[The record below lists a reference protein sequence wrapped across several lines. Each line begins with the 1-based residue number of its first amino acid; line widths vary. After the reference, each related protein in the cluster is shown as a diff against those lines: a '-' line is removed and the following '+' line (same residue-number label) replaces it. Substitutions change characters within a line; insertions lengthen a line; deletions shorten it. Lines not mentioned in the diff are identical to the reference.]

1 LLYLCPV
8 KKIEKMSAHQNPT
21 DTFVNEMNTWHGQ
34 TLGNKTVEALKRN
47 RFDASFFETREETAN
62 AVLEM
67 ISPGMEV
74 AFGGSQTAK
83 QLNLQ
88 QMVIEKGATILD
100 HNAPGL
106 SDEQKMEVMRRQQIC
121 DVFICSSNAISL
133 QGELFNI
140 DGNGNRVAAMAFGP
154 RRVIVIAGVN
164 KLVADEEAAWQRI
177 RTIAAPIN
185 FKRLNRPNP
194 CTKQGV
200 CMNCNLPTRGCNI
213 YVATRRKPPMM
224 DFSVF
229 IINDSMGF

>member
-1 LLYLCPV
+1 MYPP
-8 KKIEKMSAHQNPT
+8 INPT
-21 DTFVNEMNTWHGQ
+21 DTFVTEMNAWHGR
-34 TLGNKTVEALKRN
+34 TLGLKTVEALHKN
-47 RFDASFFETREETAN
+47 RFEADFFETREEAAK

-67 ISPGMEV
+67 ISAGMQV

-88 QMVIEKGATILD
+88 KLVTDCGATILD
-100 HNAPGL
+100 HNATGL
-106 SDEQKMEVMRRQQIC
+106 SDREKIEVMRRQQVC

-140 DGNGNRVAAMAFGP
+140 DGHGNRVAAMSFGP
-154 RRVIVIAGVN
+154 RRVIVVAGVN
-164 KLVADEEAAWQRI
+164 KLVADEEAAWERI

-194 CTKQGV
+194 CAKHGV

-213 YVATRRKPPMM
+213 YVATRRRPSLN

-229 IINDSMGF
+229 IVNDSLGF

>member
-1 LLYLCPV
+1 MNAL
-8 KKIEKMSAHQNPT
+8 HNPT

-34 TLGNKTVEALKRN
+34 TFGMKTVEALRKN
-47 RFDASFFETREETAN
+47 RFDASYFETRNEAAN
-62 AVLEM
+62 AVLQM
-67 ISPGMEV
+67 ISPGMKV

-88 QMVIEKGATILD
+88 QLVIAKGATILD
-100 HNAPGL
+100 HNAAGL
-106 SDEQKMEVMRRQQIC
+106 SDEQKLEVMRRQQIC
-121 DVFICSSNAISL
+121 DVFICSSNAISI

-140 DGNGNRVAAMAFGP
+140 DGHGNRVAAMAFGP

-200 CMNCNLPTRGCNI
+200 CMNCNLSSRGCNI

-229 IINDSMGF
+229 IVNDSLGF

>member
-1 LLYLCPV
+1 
-8 KKIEKMSAHQNPT
+8 
-21 DTFVNEMNTWHGQ
+21 MNTWHGQ
-34 TLGNKTVEALKRN
+34 TLGNKTVEALRKN
-47 RFDASFFETREETAN
+47 RFEAAFFEARDKTAD

-67 ISPGMEV
+67 ILPGMEV

-88 QMVIEKGATILD
+88 QLISDKGATILD
-100 HNAPGL
+100 HNASGL
-106 SDEQKMEVMRRQQIC
+106 SDEQKLEVMRKQQIC

-140 DGNGNRVAAMAFGP
+140 DGHGNRVAAMAFGP

-177 RTIAAPIN
+177 STVAAPIN

-194 CTKQGV
+194 CTKQGI
-200 CMNCNLPTRGCNI
+200 CMDCNLPTRGCNI
-213 YVATRRKPPMM
+213 FVATRRKPPMM
-224 DFSVF
+224 EFSVF
-229 IINDSMGF
+229 IVNESLGF

>member
-1 LLYLCPV
+1 
-8 KKIEKMSAHQNPT
+8 MSTPINPT
-21 DTFVNEMNTWHGQ
+21 DTFVTDMIAWHGN
-34 TLGNKTVEALKRN
+34 TLGLKTVESLRRN
-47 RFDASFFETREETAN
+47 RFDADFFETRVDAAK
-62 AVLEM
+62 AVSRF
-67 ISPGMEV
+67 IKPGMQV

-88 QMVIEKGATILD
+88 KLVADIGAIILD

-106 SDEQKMEVMRRQQIC
+106 SEEEKLEVMRSQQIC
-121 DVFICSSNAISL
+121 DLFICSSNAISL

-140 DGNGNRVAAMAFGP
+140 DGHGNRVAAMAFGP
-154 RRVIVIAGVN
+154 RRVIVVAGVN

-177 RTIAAPIN
+177 RTNAAPIN

-194 CTKQGV
+194 CAKHGI

-229 IINDSMGF
+229 IVNEPLGF

>member
-1 LLYLCPV
+1 MNST
-8 KKIEKMSAHQNPT
+8 INPT

-34 TLGNKTVEALKRN
+34 TLGHKTVDALRKN
-47 RFDASFFETREETAN
+47 RFEAEFFENRNEAAN
-62 AVLEM
+62 AVMQM

-88 QMVIEKGATILD
+88 QRVLDIGATILD
-100 HNAPGL
+100 HNAAGL
-106 SDEQKMEVMRRQQIC
+106 TDDQKMEVMRRQQIC
-121 DVFICSSNAISL
+121 DVFICSSNAISI

-140 DGNGNRVAAMAFGP
+140 DGHGNRVAAMAFGP
-154 RRVIVIAGVN
+154 RRVIVIAGIN
-164 KLVADEEAAWQRI
+164 KLVADEDAAWQRI

-194 CTKQGV
+194 CTKQGI

-224 DFSVF
+224 YFSVF
-229 IINDSMGF
+229 IVNDSLGF

>member
-1 LLYLCPV
+1 
-8 KKIEKMSAHQNPT
+8 MSLHINPT

-34 TLGNKTVEALKRN
+34 TLGMKAVEALRKN
-47 RFDASFFETREETAN
+47 RFDADFFETREEAAN
-62 AVLEM
+62 AVIKL
-67 ISPGMEV
+67 ISSGMEV

-83 QLNLQ
+83 QLYLQ
-88 QMVIEKGATILD
+88 QKVSELGSTILD
-100 HNAPGL
+100 HNASGL
-106 SDEQKMEVMRRQQIC
+106 TDEQKMDVMRRQQIC
-121 DVFICSSNAISL
+121 DVFICSSNAVSL
-133 QGELFNI
+133 HGELFNI
-140 DGNGNRVAAMAFGP
+140 DGHGNRVAAMSFGP

-194 CTKQGV
+194 CAKYGV

-229 IINDSMGF
+229 IVNESLGF

>member
-1 LLYLCPV
+1 
-8 KKIEKMSAHQNPT
+8 MSLPT
-21 DTFVNEMNTWHGQ
+21 NHTETFVSEMNSWHGR
-34 TLGNKTVEALKRN
+34 TLGLRTVEALRKN
-47 RFDASFFETREETAN
+47 RFDAGFFETRQETAK
-62 AVLEM
+62 AVLDM

-88 QMVIEKGATILD
+88 KLVADKGGIILD
-100 HNAPGL
+100 HNAAGL
-106 SDEQKMEVMRRQQIC
+106 TDEQKIEVMRRQLVC

-140 DGNGNRVAAMAFGP
+140 DGHGNRIAAMAFGP
-154 RRVIVIAGVN
+154 RKVIVIAGVN
-164 KLVADEEAAWQRI
+164 KLCADEEAAWQRI

-194 CTKQGV
+194 CAKYGV

-213 YVATRRKPPMM
+213 YVVTRRRPSLT
-224 DFSVF
+224 DFTVF
-229 IINDSMGF
+229 IVNESLGF

>member
-1 LLYLCPV
+1 MDS
-8 KKIEKMSAHQNPT
+8 KINPT
-21 DTFVNEMNTWHGQ
+21 NTFVNEMNSWHGQ
-34 TLGNKTVEALKRN
+34 TLGLKTIEALRRN
-47 RFDASFFETREETAN
+47 RFDASFFETRDETALV
-62 AVLEM
+62 VLEM
-67 ISPGMEV
+67 ISAGMEV

-88 QMVIEKGATILD
+88 QRVIDKGATILD
-100 HNAPGL
+100 HNAAGL
-106 SDEQKMEVMRRQQIC
+106 TEDQKLEVMRRQQIC
-121 DVFICSSNAISL
+121 DVFICSSNAISI

-177 RTIAAPIN
+177 RTVAAPIN

-194 CTKQGV
+194 CTKQGI

-229 IINDSMGF
+229 IVNDSLGF

>member
-1 LLYLCPV
+1 
-8 KKIEKMSAHQNPT
+8 MSTTLNPT
-21 DTFVNEMNTWHGQ
+21 NTFVTEMNSWHGQ
-34 TLGNKTVEALKRN
+34 TIGLKTVEALRRN
-47 RFDASFFETREETAN
+47 RFEAAFFETRDETTN
-62 AVLEM
+62 AVLDL
-67 ISPGMEV
+67 ISAGMEV

-88 QMVIEKGATILD
+88 QLVLDKGAKILD
-100 HNAPGL
+100 HNAAGL
-106 SDEQKMEVMRRQQIC
+106 TQEQKLDVMRRQQIC
-121 DVFICSSNAISL
+121 DVFICSSNAVSL

-154 RRVIVIAGVN
+154 KKVIVIAGVN

-194 CTKQGV
+194 CTKQGI

-213 YVATRRKPPMM
+213 YVATRRKPPLI

-229 IINDSMGF
+229 IVNDSLGF

>member
-1 LLYLCPV
+1 
-8 KKIEKMSAHQNPT
+8 MSTPINPT
-21 DTFVNEMNTWHGQ
+21 DTFVNEMNTWHGH
-34 TLGNKTVEALKRN
+34 TLGNKTVEALRKN
-47 RFDASFFETREETAN
+47 RFEASFFETREETSK
-62 AVLEM
+62 AVMQL
-67 ISPGMEV
+67 IKPGMEV

-88 QMVIEKGATILD
+88 KMVADAGATILD
-100 HNAPGL
+100 HNAAGL
-106 SDEQKMEVMRRQQIC
+106 SDEQKLEVMRRQQIC

-140 DGNGNRVAAMAFGP
+140 DGHGNRVAAMAFGP
-154 RRVIVIAGVN
+154 RMVIVIAGVN
-164 KLVADEEAAWQRI
+164 KIVADEEAAWLRI

-194 CTKQGV
+194 CTKQGI
-200 CMNCNLPTRGCNI
+200 CMDCNLPTRGCNI

-229 IINDSMGF
+229 IVNDSLGF

>member
-1 LLYLCPV
+1 
-8 KKIEKMSAHQNPT
+8 MSSSINPT
-21 DTFVNEMNTWHGQ
+21 DTFVTEMNTWHCH
-34 TLGNKTVEALKRN
+34 TLGHKTVEALRKN
-47 RFDASFFETREETAN
+47 RFEASFFETREEAAL
-62 AVLEM
+62 AVAEF
-67 ISPGMEV
+67 IKPGMQV

-88 QMVIEKGATILD
+88 QIVTDLGATILD
-100 HNAPGL
+100 HNAAGL
-106 SDEQKMEVMRRQQIC
+106 TEEQKLEVMRLQQIC

-154 RRVIVIAGVN
+154 RRIIVIAGVN

-177 RTIAAPIN
+177 QTIAAPIN

-213 YVATRRKPPMM
+213 YVATRRKPPMTE
-224 DFSVF
+224 FSVF
-229 IINDSMGF
+229 IVNDSLGF

>member
-1 LLYLCPV
+1 MNEQP
-8 KKIEKMSAHQNPT
+8 NPT
-21 DTFVNEMNTWHGQ
+21 DTFVTEMNTWHGQ
-34 TLGNKTVEALKRN
+34 TLGNKTIEALRKN
-47 RFDASFFETREETAN
+47 RFEASFFETRGETAN
-62 AVLEM
+62 AVIEM

-88 QMVIEKGATILD
+88 QQVLDKGATILD
-100 HNAPGL
+100 HNAAGL
-106 SDEQKMEVMRRQQIC
+106 SEEDKIEIMRRQQIC

-164 KLVADEEAAWQRI
+164 KLVADEESAWQRI

-194 CTKQGV
+194 CTKQGI

-224 DFSVF
+224 EFSVF
-229 IINDSMGF
+229 IVNESLGF

>member
-1 LLYLCPV
+1 MATT
-8 KKIEKMSAHQNPT
+8 INPT
-21 DTFVNEMNTWHGQ
+21 DTFVSEMNTWHGR
-34 TLGNKTVEALKRN
+34 TLGLKTVEALRKN
-47 RFDASFFETREETAN
+47 RFEADFFETREETAK
-62 AVLEM
+62 AVIKL
-67 ISPGMEV
+67 ISPGMQV

-88 QMVIEKGATILD
+88 KLVAAKGATILD
-100 HNAPGL
+100 HNAAGL
-106 SDEQKMEVMRRQQIC
+106 TDQEKMEVMRQQQIC

-140 DGNGNRVAAMAFGP
+140 DGHGNRVAAMSFGP

-164 KLVADEEAAWQRI
+164 KLVPDEEAAWQRI

-185 FKRLNRPNP
+185 FQRLNRPNP
-194 CTKQGV
+194 CVKSGI

-213 YVATRRKPPMM
+213 YVATRRRPSLT

-229 IINDSMGF
+229 IVNETLGF

>member
-1 LLYLCPV
+1 
-8 KKIEKMSAHQNPT
+8 MSSHNNTT
-21 DTFVNEMNTWHGQ
+21 DIFVNELNTWHGN
-34 TLGNKTVEALKRN
+34 TLGSKTVEALRRN
-47 RFDASFFETREETAN
+47 RFDADFFETRENAAN
-62 AVLEM
+62 AVLQF
-67 ISPGMEV
+67 IKPGMQV

-88 QMVIEKGATILD
+88 QLVTQAGAEILD

-106 SDEQKMEVMRRQQIC
+106 SDEEKLEIMRRQQIC

-133 QGELFNI
+133 QGELYNL
-140 DGNGNRVAAMAFGP
+140 DGHGNRVAAMAFGP
-154 RRVIVIAGVN
+154 RRVIVIAGGN
-164 KLVADEEAAWQRI
+164 KLVANEEAAWERI

-194 CTKQGV
+194 CTKTGI

-229 IINDSMGF
+229 IVNETLGF

>member
-1 LLYLCPV
+1 
-8 KKIEKMSAHQNPT
+8 MSAQQNPT
-21 DTFVNEMNTWHGQ
+21 DTFVNEMNNWHGQ
-34 TLGNKTVEALKRN
+34 TLGYKTVEALRKN
-47 RFDASFFETREETAN
+47 RFEATFLETRDETAN
-62 AVLEM
+62 AVIEM

-88 QMVIEKGATILD
+88 QMVIDKGATILD
-100 HNAPGL
+100 HNATGL
-106 SDEQKMEVMRRQQIC
+106 SDELKMEVMRRQQIC

-213 YVATRRKPPMM
+213 YVVTRRKPPMM

-229 IINDSMGF
+229 IVNDSMGF

>member
-1 LLYLCPV
+1 MNSP
-8 KKIEKMSAHQNPT
+8 INPT
-21 DTFVNEMNTWHGQ
+21 DTFVTQMNTWHGQ
-34 TLGNKTVEALKRN
+34 TLGNKTVEALHKN
-47 RFDASFFETREETAN
+47 RFDATYFETREEAAN
-62 AVLEM
+62 AVIQL
-67 ISPGMEV
+67 IKPGMEV

-88 QMVIEKGATILD
+88 QLVMNAGATILD
-100 HNAPGL
+100 HNAASL
-106 SDEQKMEVMRRQQIC
+106 SDEQKLEVMRRQQIC
-121 DVFICSSNAISL
+121 DVFICSSNAITL

-154 RRVIVIAGVN
+154 RMVIVIAGVN
-164 KLVADEEAAWQRI
+164 KIVADEEAAWQRI
-177 RTIAAPIN
+177 RTVAAPIN

-200 CMNCNLPTRGCNI
+200 CMNCNNPTRGCNI

-229 IINDSMGF
+229 IVNDSLGF

>member
-1 LLYLCPV
+1 
-8 KKIEKMSAHQNPT
+8 MSAQQNPT

-34 TLGNKTVEALKRN
+34 TLGIKTVEALRKN
-47 RFDASFFETREETAN
+47 RFEASFFETRLETAN
-62 AVLEM
+62 AVIEM

-74 AFGGSQTAK
+74 AFGGSQTAR

-88 QMVIEKGATILD
+88 QLVLDKGATILD
-100 HNAPGL
+100 HNAAGL
-106 SDEQKMEVMRRQQIC
+106 SDDQKMEVMRRQQIC
-121 DVFICSSNAISL
+121 DVFICSSNAISI

-140 DGNGNRVAAMAFGP
+140 DGHGNRVAAMAFGP

-164 KLVADEEAAWQRI
+164 KLVADEDAAWQRI
-177 RTIAAPIN
+177 RTVAAPIN

-194 CTKQGV
+194 CTKQGI

-229 IINDSMGF
+229 IVNDSLGF

>member
-1 LLYLCPV
+1 
-8 KKIEKMSAHQNPT
+8 MSTSINPT

-34 TLGNKTVEALKRN
+34 TLGLKTVEALRRN
-47 RFDASFFETREETAN
+47 RFEAAFFETRKETTTTI
-62 AVLEM
+62 LQM
-67 ISPGMEV
+67 IKPGMEV

-88 QMVIEKGATILD
+88 ELVKEAGATILD
-100 HNAPGL
+100 HNAVGL
-106 SDEQKMEVMRRQQIC
+106 SEDQKLEVMRRQQIC
-121 DVFICSSNAISL
+121 DVFICSSNAISM

-194 CTKQGV
+194 CTKQGI

-224 DFSVF
+224 EFSVF
-229 IINDSMGF
+229 IVNDSLGF

>member
-1 LLYLCPV
+1 
-8 KKIEKMSAHQNPT
+8 MSTQPNPT

-34 TLGNKTVEALKRN
+34 TLGHKTVEALRRN
-47 RFDASFFETREETAN
+47 RFDASFFESRSETAM
-62 AVLEM
+62 AVLEL

-88 QMVIEKGATILD
+88 QLVLAKGATILD
-100 HNAPGL
+100 HNAAGL
-106 SDEQKMEVMRRQQIC
+106 TDEQKMDVMRRQQIC

-140 DGNGNRVAAMAFGP
+140 DGHGNRVAAMAFGP
-154 RRVIVIAGVN
+154 RQVIVIAGVN

-177 RTIAAPIN
+177 KTIAAPIN

-224 DFSVF
+224 EFSVF
-229 IINDSMGF
+229 IVNDSLGF

>member
-1 LLYLCPV
+1 MNVQP
-8 KKIEKMSAHQNPT
+8 NPT

-34 TLGNKTVEALKRN
+34 TLGNKTVEALRKN
-47 RFDASFFETREETAN
+47 RFEASFFETREETSK
-62 AVLEM
+62 AVMQM
-67 ISPGMEV
+67 IKPGMKV

-88 QMVIEKGATILD
+88 QLVIEKGATILD
-100 HNAPGL
+100 HNAVGL
-106 SDEQKMEVMRRQQIC
+106 SEEQKLEVMRRQQIC
-121 DVFICSSNAISL
+121 DVFICSSNAVSL

-154 RRVIVIAGVN
+154 SMVIVVVGVN
-164 KLVADEEAAWQRI
+164 KIVADEEAAWLRI
-177 RTIAAPIN
+177 RTVAAPIN

-200 CMNCNLPTRGCNI
+200 CMDCNLTTRGCNI
-213 YVATRRKPPMM
+213 YVVTRRKPPMM

-229 IINDSMGF
+229 IVNDSLGF

>member
-1 LLYLCPV
+1 
-8 KKIEKMSAHQNPT
+8 MSSKTNPT
-21 DTFVNEMNTWHGQ
+21 DTFVNEMNTWHG
-34 TLGNKTVEALKRN
+34 KTIGLKTIEALHKN
-47 RFDASFFETREETAN
+47 RFDATFFETREDAAH
-62 AVLEM
+62 AVIEF
-67 ISPGMEV
+67 IKPGMQV

-88 QMVIEKGATILD
+88 QMVLDLGATILD
-100 HNAPGL
+100 HNATGL
-106 SDEQKMEVMRRQQIC
+106 SDEEKLEVMRSQQTC

-140 DGNGNRVAAMAFGP
+140 DGHGNRVAAMAFGP

-194 CTKQGV
+194 CAKHGV

-213 YVATRRKPPMM
+213 YVATRRKPPLME
-224 DFSVF
+224 FSVI
-229 IINDSMGF
+229 IINESLGF

>member
-1 LLYLCPV
+1 MDSL
-8 KKIEKMSAHQNPT
+8 INPT
-21 DTFVNEMNTWHGQ
+21 NAFVNEMNTWHGQ
-34 TLGNKTVEALKRN
+34 TLGNKTVEALRRN
-47 RFDASFFETREETAN
+47 RFDASFFETRDETAF

-88 QMVIEKGATILD
+88 QLVTEKGATILD

-106 SDEQKMEVMRRQQIC
+106 SEAEKLEVMRRQQIC

-140 DGNGNRVAAMAFGP
+140 DGHGNRVAAMSFGP

-194 CTKQGV
+194 CAKHGV

-213 YVATRRKPPMM
+213 YVATRRKPAMM
-224 DFSVF
+224 EFAVF
-229 IINDSMGF
+229 IINESLGF

>member
-1 LLYLCPV
+1 MNRP
-8 KKIEKMSAHQNPT
+8 INPT
-21 DTFVNEMNTWHGQ
+21 DTFVDEMSIWHGR
-34 TLGNKTVEALKRN
+34 TLGNKTVEALHKN
-47 RFDASFFETREETAN
+47 RFDATFFQTREEAAD
-62 AVLEM
+62 AVMQL
-67 ISPGMEV
+67 IKPGMEV

-88 QMVIEKGATILD
+88 QLVTDTGATILD
-100 HNAPGL
+100 HNDANL
-106 SDEQKMEVMRRQQIC
+106 SEEQKLEVMRKQQIC

-154 RRVIVIAGVN
+154 RQVIVIAGVN

-194 CTKQGV
+194 CTKQGI
-200 CMNCNLPTRGCNI
+200 CMDCNLPTRGCNI
-213 YVATRRKPPMM
+213 YVVTRRKPPLME
-224 DFSVF
+224 FSVF
-229 IINDSMGF
+229 IVNETLGF

>member
-1 LLYLCPV
+1 MST
-8 KKIEKMSAHQNPT
+8 KINLT
-21 DTFVNEMNTWHGQ
+21 DTFVNEMNIWHGQ
-34 TLGNKTVEALKRN
+34 TLGNKTVEALHKN
-47 RFDASFFETREETAN
+47 RFDAAFFETREEAAK
-62 AVLEM
+62 AVLQW
-67 ISPGMEV
+67 IKPGMEV

-88 QMVIEKGATILD
+88 LLVTTAGATILD
-100 HNAPGL
+100 HNAAGL
-106 SDEQKMEVMRRQQIC
+106 SDEEKLEVMRRQQIC
-121 DVFICSSNAISL
+121 DLFICSSNAISL

-140 DGNGNRVAAMAFGP
+140 DGHGNRVAAMAFGP

-213 YVATRRKPPMM
+213 YVATRRKPPLME
-224 DFSVF
+224 FSVF
-229 IINDSMGF
+229 IVNDSLGF